1 MKEHVPELERLK
13 KERGR
18 GRGRE
23 WLRPVPPKPLNLSFK
38 IIVWANG

>member
-13 KERGR
+13 KER